1 MLTVNCITEVRE
13 NEYTGIAGVM
23 FIHNCKNLCSFL
35 TCIFHIFFPQVKR
48 LVVDFFL
55 RFTVLRMER
64 SSWLIC
70 STVYLNVR
78 RLGTLLPV
86 PLRQI

>member
-35 TCIFHIFFPQVKR
+35 TSIFHIFFPQVKR
-48 LVVDFFL
+48 LVVDFF
-55 RFTVLRMER
+55 
-64 SSWLIC
+64 
-70 STVYLNVR
+70 
-78 RLGTLLPV
+78 
-86 PLRQI
+86 